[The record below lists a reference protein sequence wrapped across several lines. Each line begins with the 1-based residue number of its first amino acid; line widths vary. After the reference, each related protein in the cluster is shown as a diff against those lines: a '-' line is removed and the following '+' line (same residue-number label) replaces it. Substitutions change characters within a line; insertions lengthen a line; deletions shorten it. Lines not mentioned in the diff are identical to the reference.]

1 MPLDGLYFT
10 YGPGRGEGDRGKREP
25 YSGYKQLLNCISCG
39 LSREISCVGSF
50 VGCELCDRRA
60 SSRVVL
66 RVDVGVCGGGRTRRP
81 EILRQGI
88 NALKFVES
96 DTHFTRTR

>member
-1 MPLDGLYFT
+1 MGHIAGT
-10 YGPGRGEGDRGKREP
+10 NN
-25 YSGYKQLLNCISCG
+25 YSTVSVVAYLVCG
-39 LSREISCVGSF
+39 VLW
-50 VGCELCDRRA
+50 LCDRRA